1 MINGF
6 YNKAANNIF
15 ASKLFLMKQL
25 FLCMLAFVAGAT
37 LNAQD
42 LSQKLPFDSAVRVG
56 KLANGLTYYIRHNE
70 KPESKA
76 EMRLVV
82 NAGSILED
90 ADQQG
95 LAHFNEHMAFNGSE
109 HFKKNELVDFLQ
121 SIGVQF
127 GADLNA
133 YTGFDET
140 VYILPIPST
149 DTSNFRKGL
158 NVLQDWAGGLAFD
171 SDQINGERGVVLE
184 ESRLGKGADDR
195 MFQKTFPVQYQGSLY
210 AQRLPIGKDSILKT
224 FPYDAVRRFYRTW
237 YRPDNMAVIIVG
249 DVDINKTEQL
259 VKEYFSGLKNP
270 ANEKERTYADVP
282 ARTKDESIVV
292 TDKEATNF
300 FVEVD
305 YPFYKIKPDVTVGD
319 YRHDLIKGLFTSM
332 INQRL
337 SELTRSDNPPFLFA
351 STSFS
356 SYARNYEGF
365 SGFAVAG
372 KSGPD
377 TALNALMREL
387 ERVKQFG
394 FTDAE
399 LDRAKKRLLASI
411 EKIYNNRDKTESA
424 NYVQEYINNFL
435 SQEPSPGIAT
445 EYSYYNSLLP
455 TIKMD
460 DVNALIDP
468 LKQNTHL
475 FVSLTGPSESD
486 YTLPDKDKLLQ
497 NTYAAMKQPVTPYT
511 EKAIASS
518 LVKNKPQA
526 GTITNE
532 TKNDLLGTTELTF
545 SNGAKVVLKPTEFKN
560 DEILLTSFH
569 KGGTSRYNAIDKY
582 SANYASTIVQQMGVG
597 DFSPSD
603 LSKFLSGRNVSVAPR
618 ISGLSAG
625 LNGNSSVKD
634 FETMLQLVYLY
645 CTSPRKDE
653 GLFNAW
659 KEKQKSSVQYA
670 MQDPQTSFVDTFY
683 QTLYQQNALAPV
695 IVPKPYY
702 FDSINLTR
710 ALEIYNNQM
719 SDANEFTF
727 IFTGNINVDSIKPLL
742 ATYIGGL
749 PHTNN
754 QALFSDNGVRPVKG
768 DVDLNVYKGSED
780 KSLIIKYY
788 SGEVAYDP
796 DLALKAQA
804 LTEILNIKITDDL
817 REKLGA
823 IYGGGIYGGL
833 NKLPYNNYNFVLQLP
848 CGPSNVDTLLKSA
861 NVEIEKMK
869 KDGPLQSDLE
879 KVKKT
884 WLEQYKVQVKEN
896 SFWSSKLQG
905 VYFQNDDPQRIFNYE
920 QNVNA
925 LTTDDIK
932 LAANKLLNG
941 TNVITAVL
949 YPEKK

>member
-1 MINGF
+1 MKKLIF
-6 YNKAANNIF
+6 YV
-15 ASKLFLMKQL
+15 
-25 FLCMLAFVAGAT
+25 FVFICTGT
-37 LNAQD
+37 LLNAQD

-90 ADQQG
+90 PDQQG

-109 HFKKNELVDFLQ
+109 HFKKNELVNFLQ
-121 SIGVQF
+121 NIGVEF

-140 VYILPIPST
+140 VYILPVPLT

-158 NVLQDWAGGLAFD
+158 TVLQDWAGGLSFD
-171 SDQINGERGVVLE
+171 NDQIDGERGVVLE

-195 MFQKTFPVQYQGSLY
+195 MFRKTFPVQYEGSLY
-210 AQRLPIGKDSILKT
+210 AQRLPIGKDSILKA
-224 FPYDAVRRFYRTW
+224 FPYDAVKRFYHTW

-249 DVDINKTEQL
+249 NIDVNKTEQL
-259 VKEYFSGLKNP
+259 IKQYFGGLKNP
-270 ANEKERTYADVP
+270 GNEKKRFYAEIP
-282 ARTKDESIVV
+282 ARTKDESIIV

-300 FVEVD
+300 VVEID
-305 YPFYKIKPDVTVGD
+305 YPFYTVKSSVTLGD
-319 YRHDLIKGLFTSM
+319 YRHDLIKNLFTSM
-332 INQRL
+332 LNQRL
-337 SELTRSDNPPFLFA
+337 NELTKSDNPPFLYS
-351 STSFS
+351 STGFGSN
-356 SYARNYEGF
+356 ARNYESFG
-365 SGFAVAG
+365 GIAVAG
-372 KSGPD
+372 KNGPD
-377 TALNALMREL
+377 TALNAFIKEI

-399 LDRAKKRLLASI
+399 LDRSKKRMLAGV
-411 EKIYNNRDKTESA
+411 EKAYNDRDKNESS
-424 NYVQEYINNFL
+424 NYVQEYIDNFL
-435 SQEPSPGIAT
+435 TQEPSPGIVT

-455 TIKMD
+455 GIKLD
-460 DVNALIDP
+460 EVNALINP
-468 LKQNTHL
+468 LKQNPHI
-475 FVSLTGPSESD
+475 FVSLTGPAQSD
-486 YTLPDKDKLLQ
+486 YTLPDSAALL
-497 NTYAAMKQPVTPYT
+497 NEVYAAIKAPVSPYT
-511 EKAIASS
+511 EKAIASA
-518 LVKNKPQA
+518 LIKNIPTA
-526 GTITNE
+526 GAITNE

-545 SNGAKVVLKPTEFKN
+545 SNGAKVVLKPTNFKN

-582 SANYASTIVQQMGVG
+582 SANYAATIVQQMGIG
-597 DFSPSD
+597 DFAPTD
-603 LSKFLSGRNVSVAPR
+603 LSKFLSGKNVSVAPR

-625 LNGNSSVKD
+625 VSGSSSVKD
-634 FETMLQLVYLY
+634 FETMLQLIYLY
-645 CTSPRKDE
+645 LTSSRKDE
-653 GLFNAW
+653 ALFNAW
-659 KEKQKSSVQYA
+659 KEKQKSAVQFA
-670 MQDPQTSFVDTFY
+670 MQDPQTAFVDTFY
-683 QTLYQQNALAPV
+683 QTLYQQNPLTPV
-695 IVPKPYY
+695 IIPKPYY

-710 ALEIYNNQM
+710 ALEIYNSQM

-727 IFTGNINVDSIKPLL
+727 IFTGNINVDSVKPLL

-754 QALFSDNGVRPVKG
+754 QALFADNGVRPVRG

-788 SGEVAYDP
+788 SGEVAYD
-796 DLALKAQA
+796 DNLALKAQA
-804 LTEILNIKITDDL
+804 LTEILNIKIIDDL

-833 NKLPYNNYNFVLQLP
+833 NKLPYNNYTFVLQLP
-848 CGPSNVDTLLKSA
+848 CGPSNVDTLLKAA
-861 NVEIEKMK
+861 NEEIEKIK
-869 KDGPLQSDLE
+869 KDGPQQTDLD

-884 WLEQYKVQVKEN
+884 WLEQYKVQLKEN
-896 SFWSSKLQG
+896 SFWSGKLQG
-905 VYFQNDDPQRIFNYE
+905 IYFQNDDPQRIFDYE

-925 LTTDDIK
+925 LTIDDIK
-932 LAANKLLNG
+932 NTANKLLKG
-941 TNVITAVL
+941 DNVIKAVL